1 VALEA
6 SDVTLPEGNIYR
18 RNLMSDFVTEV
29 SDNVWDAEVLQSDQ
43 PVLVDFW
50 APWCGPCRMLAPTVE
65 QVAEQ
70 YQGKAK
76 VFKMNVDD
84 NLESPAKYGIRGI
97 PTLILFNK
105 GAEVERRVGIPP
117 NANIELAQMIE
128 RQL

>member
-1 VALEA
+1 
-6 SDVTLPEGNIYR
+6 
-18 RNLMSDFVTEV
+18 MSDFVTEV
-29 SDNVWDAEVLQSDQ
+29 SDNVWDAEVLQSEQ

-117 NANIELAQMIE
+117 NASIELAQMIE